1 VHYQGEKSGD
11 TKEGGKMQGDL
22 EASKIW
28 QNQGLI
34 AQHLCSGCLNFR
46 LQVLQIKNKFVVS

>member
-11 TKEGGKMQGDL
+11 TKEDGKMQGDL

-34 AQHLCSGCLNFR
+34 AQHLCRGHLTLR
-46 LQVLQIKNKFVVS
+46 

>member
-34 AQHLCSGCLNFR
+34 AQHLCRGHLTLR
-46 LQVLQIKNKFVVS
+46 